1 MRGSFVKGEF
11 LACLDLGFEVERRG
25 FGIVRVSLRSD
36 RKSVKA
42 RLVFRGRMGG
52 SFVKGEVLACLD
64 LGFEV
69 ERRSF
74 GIVRVSLMSDKKSV
88 NAGLVMRGSGSY
100 WFLRI
105 VKRV

>member
-1 MRGSFVKGEF
+1 M
-11 LACLDLGFEVERRG
+11 
-25 FGIVRVSLRSD
+25 RSD

-42 RLVFRGRMGG
+42 RLVFRGQMGG

-74 GIVRVSLMSDKKSV
+74 GVVRVSLISDKKSV
-88 NAGLVMRGSGSY
+88 KARLVMRGRGSY